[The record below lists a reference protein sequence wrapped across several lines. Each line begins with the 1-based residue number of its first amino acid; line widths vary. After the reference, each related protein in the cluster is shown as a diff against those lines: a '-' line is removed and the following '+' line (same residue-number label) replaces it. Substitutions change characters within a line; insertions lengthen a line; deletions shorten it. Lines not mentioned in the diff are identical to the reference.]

1 MSSICHGSVS
11 DTPQAEGFAQA
22 PAAVRAAKEDKLATS
37 LNEAAAID
45 AAIAGL
51 EAIAK

>member
-1 MSSICHGSVS
+1 MNAA
-11 DTPQAEGFAQA
+11 QAEGFAQA
-22 PAAVRAAKEDKLATS
+22 PLAVRAAKEDKLSTS
-37 LNEAAAID
+37 LTEVASID